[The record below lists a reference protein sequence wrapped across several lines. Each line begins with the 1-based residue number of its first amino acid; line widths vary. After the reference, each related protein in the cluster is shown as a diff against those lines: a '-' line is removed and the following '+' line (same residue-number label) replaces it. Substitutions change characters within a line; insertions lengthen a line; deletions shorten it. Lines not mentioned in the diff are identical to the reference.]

1 MRGMALWGKSN
12 RGFEIMIGEEG
23 DYEKLLLFQIDLS

>member
-1 MRGMALWGKSN
+1 MRRMELWGKSN
-12 RGFEIMIGEEG
+12 WVFEIMVGEEG